1 MRVLET
7 NSLLQDVQVHALRT
21 PSTHL
26 FEEERQLHQKWLFLR
41 QIEECYFRQLSRVN
55 WMNEGDHNTSYF
67 FRIFQTRASYNTI
80 RSFLLPSGVL
90 LTDPLQMSLHAIT
103 HFRNLLGPDLLYPP
117 IIQSGHSW
125 FAELSGF
132 SPSEAHVTAMTS
144 LPTAEEIQKLIFKL
158 NPNKAPGT
166 DGLTSDFF
174 KSLSILGI
182 EMVSAIAHFFHYS
195 FLPASTNSTIL
206 ALVPKRPGA
215 SSISDFR
222 PTSCL
227 NTLYKV
233 IDRLLVRRIKPIL
246 PELIVPNQT
255 AFVKRKTIMEN
266 TVLAGEI
273 VNGYH
278 RKTSPKRITIKVDIA
293 KAFDTLSWEFLFSCL
308 EGLQMP
314 PLLLSWLRA
323 CICTPNFTIGYNGR
337 VHGYFKGK

>member
-1 MRVLET
+1 
-7 NSLLQDVQVHALRT
+7 
-21 PSTHL
+21 
-26 FEEERQLHQKWLFLR
+26 
-41 QIEECYFRQLSRVN
+41 
-55 WMNEGDHNTSYF
+55 
-67 FRIFQTRASYNTI
+67 
-80 RSFLLPSGVL
+80 
-90 LTDPLQMSLHAIT
+90 MSLHAIT

-117 IIQSGHSW
+117 IIQSSHSW

-158 NPNKAPGT
+158 NPNKAPRP
-166 DGLTSDFF
+166 DGLTSDFD

-182 EMVSAIAHFFHYS
+182 EVVSAIAHFFHY
-195 FLPASTNSTIL
+195 FFMPASTNSTIL

-308 EGLQMP
+308 EV
-314 PLLLSWLRA
+314 SKCR
-323 CICTPNFTIGYNGR
+323 
-337 VHGYFKGK
+337 YFSSAG